1 MTFSGARSA
10 VALLLLPSLL
20 CAGELLRE
28 DDPRTTVIPRQVGR
42 NLYRYCAPKESTF
55 WKYDSDGNEWRKDTY
70 GTIWKKEAGSD
81 PFQKGSWEIDG
92 FDRRQATRIGQ
103 DTFMQFQLNADGSVK
118 PQSVRRTTWT
128 ANVDPAPST
137 LPTHMRKAD
146 LNGPRPLTQPANFEK
161 ERAKLIPTANPAAP
175 K

>member
-1 MTFSGARSA
+1 MGMFCTLTFL
-10 VALLLLPSLL
+10 ALLMPSLL

-28 DDPRTTVIPRQVGR
+28 DDPRTSPTPRQVGR
-42 NLYRYCAPKESTF
+42 NLYLYSTPKESTF

-70 GTIWKKEAGSD
+70 GTIWKKDAGLDSFD
-81 PFQKGSWEIDG
+81 KGSWEIDG

-103 DTFMQFQLNADGSVK
+103 DSVVQFQLNADGSVK
-118 PQSVRRTTWT
+118 PQSVRRTTWM

-137 LPTHMRKAD
+137 LPTHLRKAD
-146 LNGPRPLTQPANFEK
+146 MNGPRPLALPANFEK
-161 ERAKLIPTANPAAP
+161 ERAKLIPAANPATP